1 MAPSEY
7 VGQGTPRNPEAVA
20 PRHGTYRGSNV
31 EFRGEEFP
39 AEEHPLYGTEGY
51 EPEYDEDAERA
62 KVLER
67 GTLQFRKPRSAPRPG
82 DPRLRGSRSSDA
94 PPNSEGYPPY
104 FDSDVEDSAHNQPRP
119 AMPRDIFG
127 KAWDSLLKRSYIE
140 NRPKRLAQAKVQRL
154 ARKTKTRKTKARYA
168 RALSRGNV
176 RPRMRRQTG
185 LVRVSRKR

>member
-1 MAPSEY
+1 MGPSGY

-20 PRHGTYRGSNV
+20 PRYGTYQGSNV

-51 EPEYDEDAERA
+51 EPEYDEDVERA
-62 KVLER
+62 KLLEEGR
-67 GTLQFRKPRSAPRPG
+67 RLRYRNSDSAIDSKLPRPG
-82 DPRLRGSRSSDA
+82 GFDVHPAYRDPDPRGDGSR
-94 PPNSEGYPPY
+94 
-104 FDSDVEDSAHNQPRP
+104 FRP
-119 AMPRDIFG
+119 KMPRDIFG
-127 KAWDSLLKRSYIE
+127 KAWDSLLKGSYIQ

>member
-1 MAPSEY
+1 MGPSDYPNQY

-20 PRHGTYRGSNV
+20 PRYGTYQGTNV
-31 EFRGEEFP
+31 EFRGDEFP
-39 AEEHPLYGTEGY
+39 AEEHPLYEIDEGY
-51 EPEYDEDAERA
+51 TKPEPEYDEEYVRD
-62 KVLER
+62 KLLEEGR
-67 GTLQFRKPRSAPRPG
+67 LQYRDSKLPRPG
-82 DPRLRGSRSSDA
+82 GFNVHPAYRDPDPRGDGSR
-94 PPNSEGYPPY
+94 
-104 FDSDVEDSAHNQPRP
+104 FRP
-119 AMPRDIFG
+119 KMPRDIFG
-127 KAWDSLLKRSYIE
+127 KAWDSLLKRSYIQ

>member
-1 MAPSEY
+1 MGPSDYPNQY
-7 VGQGTPRNPEAVA
+7 VSQGTLRNPEAVA
-20 PRHGTYRGSNV
+20 PRYGTYRGGNV

-39 AEEHPLYGTEGY
+39 AEEHPLYEIDEGY
-51 EPEYDEDAERA
+51 TKPEPEYDDEYVRD
-62 KVLER
+62 KLLEEGR
-67 GTLQFRKPRSAPRPG
+67 LKYRNSDSAMDSRLPRPG
-82 DPRLRGSRSSDA
+82 GFDVHPAYRDPDPRGD
-94 PPNSEGYPPY
+94 GYG
-104 FDSDVEDSAHNQPRP
+104 RP
-119 AMPRDIFG
+119 KVPRDIFG

-168 RALSRGNV
+168 RALSRGTV